1 MRSIIVTMRTQE
13 GEEVVR
19 EIDISNFSVSHGE
32 YDIIETDPENQL
44 VILNDW
50 IKKRANAQHDTNLP
64 LLNWYTI

>member
-32 YDIIETDPENQL
+32 YDVIETDPENQL
-44 VILNDW
+44 VILLDW
-50 IKKRANAQHDTNLP
+50 IKKRANAQHDTRLT
-64 LLNWYTI
+64 LISWYTI

>member
-19 EIDISNFSVSHGE
+19 EIDISNFAVSHGE
-32 YDIIETDPENQL
+32 YDMIETDPENQL

-50 IKKRANAQHDTNLP
+50 IKKRANAQHDTRLT
-64 LLNWYTI
+64 LINWYTI